1 MRKVILVAIA
11 IIALNASADA
21 QMYQSRTNRPVQ
33 TTITTQSALNAY
45 PFATV
50 PGFRVVTNRNF
61 AHYVSETG
69 PEHFVITREEY
80 ERRRDYEREVKEI
93 QRQRERIKRDAERL
107 GKELSQIFK

>member
-1 MRKVILVAIA
+1 MKKLILLAIA
-11 IIALNASADA
+11 IFALYASAQA
-21 QMYQSRTNRPVQ
+21 QVYPTRQNATVG
-33 TTITTQSALNAY
+33 TTITTQAALNAY

-61 AHYVSETG
+61 AHYISENG

-93 QRQRERIKRDAERL
+93 QYQRERIQRDAERL
-107 GKELSQIFK
+107 GRELGKIFK